1 MKTTT
6 DSAPPHVPWLGTA
19 CCLAAAVGYTGANIC
34 LRQLAEIKA
43 DPASVICL
51 KETTAVVL
59 LCPWLL
65 WRLAL
70 GERGAVQPRALSILI
85 LVALAVQLVGNL
97 GIQWSLGVVGLV
109 ISLPRVFGAL
119 LVGSAVIGMTLFH
132 ESLSRRSFVA
142 VVAVVGSIVLLS
154 VGATGRHDTSVDMSG
169 LLLTVSAMA
178 AAGAGGTAFAG
189 LGAALRYASTAR
201 IPITVTV
208 VVVTGTG
215 TLSLGT
221 LCLLRLGPTE
231 MLATD
236 PTVLAWIVASGLC
249 NVVAFSLINK
259 GIQLTT
265 LVHANLLNASQV
277 ALGSLAGVLLFH
289 EPYNGFLVGGIVLT
303 IIGIGLFGKPRRS

>member
-6 DSAPPHVPWLGTA
+6 DSTPPHLPWLGTA
-19 CCLAAAVGYTGANIC
+19 CCLLAAVGYSGANIC

-43 DPASVICL
+43 DPAWVICL

-59 LCPWLL
+59 LGPWLL
-65 WRLAL
+65 WQLA
-70 GERGAVQPRALSILI
+70 RGVRPAVQPRALMILI
-85 LVALAVQLVGNL
+85 SAALAVQLIGNL

-109 ISLPRVFGAL
+109 ISLPMVFGAL

-132 ESLSRRSFVA
+132 ESLSRRSLVA

-154 VGATGRHDTSVDMSG
+154 VGATGQHDASVDTSG
-169 LLLTVSAMA
+169 LFLTLLAMA

-189 LGAALRYASTAR
+189 LGAALRYAATAR

-221 LCLLRLGPTE
+221 LCLFRLGPAE
-231 MLATD
+231 MLAHRPD
-236 PTVLAWIVASGLC
+236 
-249 NVVAFSLINK
+249 
-259 GIQLTT
+259 
-265 LVHANLLNASQV
+265 
-277 ALGSLAGVLLFH
+277 
-289 EPYNGFLVGGIVLT
+289 
-303 IIGIGLFGKPRRS
+303 GIGLDRRVRLV